1 MLKVSA
7 KSKDI
12 KKNKPASPKANL
24 KNPFKKFDKIKEPY
38 TPYKTLNDIPA
49 TDIDGK

>member
-12 KKNKPASPKANL
+12 KKNKPSNPKANL
-24 KNPFKKFDKIKEPY
+24 TNPFKKFDNIKEPF
-38 TPYKTLNDIPA
+38 TQFKSLNDVPA

>member
-12 KKNKPASPKANL
+12 KKNKPATAKANL
-24 KNPFKKFDKIKEPY
+24 TNPFKKFDNIKEPY

>member
-1 MLKVSA
+1 MVKVSA

-12 KKNKPASPKANL
+12 KKKKAASPKANV
-24 KNPFKKFDKIKEPY
+24 KNPFKKFDNIKEPF
-38 TPYKTLNDIPA
+38 TPYKSLNDIPA